1 MPASERQ
8 NTGNRAFAVE
18 QHGIDYIPESS
29 RSATLREIFFTWFGA
44 NVIFTYIVVG
54 AIVGSLGLS
63 VWQSLSAVV
72 LGDLLYVLVGL
83 TSIAGPRSGTGML
96 TVSRSAFGPVGNRVP
111 SVLSWFTTIG
121 WTAVNMVIGTLSL
134 VTLADLIGIQAE
146 TAVKIVALLLITAAT
161 VAIALLGHATIL
173 VVNKVLSYLLGAGTL
188 VLGALVITKVDGPAL
203 TESSGGASVGT
214 WLIAFGIIAAAP
226 LSYVNTGAD
235 YSRYLPS
242 NTSARAVTVA
252 TALGGF
258 IPAALIGSIGVLAA
272 AAADMTDPIAGLQSL
287 VPQTLLVLY
296 LVVVVGG
303 TVTNNFLNTYSSG
316 MSLLAVGVST
326 TRTRATTLN
335 IGLALIGAAYVV
347 FFRDLSES
355 LIAFLTLMI
364 VWSSAWC
371 GVFLVD
377 MWVRRARYDVQ
388 ALHEPVGGPYWYSHG
403 WNLAAVG
410 WFVTGA
416 LVSAL
421 FATSSIWTGP
431 LVRWA
436 DDGDLSIFAGLLV
449 AGVGYYA
456 HTMLR
461 SGSRGAGTPDVPRAP
476 SDADGVAA
484 RPGSDDDG
492 FIQAPL
498 KRRRLAE

>member
-1 MPASERQ
+1 MSTSTSARQ
-8 NTGNRAFAVE
+8 NDDNRAFAVE

-29 RSATLREIFFTWFGA
+29 RKATPREIFFTWFGA
-44 NVIFTYIVVG
+44 NVIFTYIVLG

-63 VWQSLSAVV
+63 VWQSLTVVV
-72 LGDLLYVLVGL
+72 LGNLLYVLVGL

-96 TVSRSAFGPVGNRVP
+96 TVSRGAFGLNGNRLP

-134 VTLADLIGIQAE
+134 VALADLAGIQSE
-146 TAVKIVALLLITAAT
+146 TAVKVFALAIVTAAT
-161 VAIALLGHATIL
+161 VAIAVLGHATIL
-173 VVNKVLSYLLGAGTL
+173 LVNKVLSYLLGAGTL
-188 VLGALVITKVDGPAL
+188 VLGALVLADVDGS
-203 TESSGGASVGT
+203 TVSDSGGASLGT
-214 WLIAFGIIAAAP
+214 WLIAIAIIGAAP

-242 NTSARAVTVA
+242 HTSGRSVTVA
-252 TALGGF
+252 TALGCF
-258 IPAALIGSIGVLAA
+258 IPATVIGAIGVLAA
-272 AAADMTDPIAGLQSL
+272 AAADMTDPIAGLESL
-287 VPQTLLVLY
+287 VPQALLIAY
-296 LVVVVGG
+296 LAVVVGG

-326 TRTRATTLN
+326 TRTRATTIN
-335 IGLALIGAAYVV
+335 IGLALICAGYVV
-347 FFRDLSES
+347 FYRDFSES

-377 MWVRRARYDVQ
+377 MYLRRGNYDVQ
-388 ALHEPVGGPYWYSHG
+388 ALQQSSGGTYWYTG
-403 WNLAAVG
+403 GVNIPATFWFLAGV
-410 WFVTGA
+410 

-421 FATSSIWTGP
+421 FASSSLFTGP
-431 LVRWA
+431 LTSAV

-456 HTMLR
+456 HVKLLTGGR
-461 SGSRGAGTPDVPRAP
+461 TASAQQIPSARENVEGEHAPAPAAGASQHSR
-476 SDADGVAA
+476 
-484 RPGSDDDG
+484 
-492 FIQAPL
+492 
-498 KRRRLAE
+498 